1 MNAGKGRGQR
11 SKGSRVNTITNPAK
25 PRRVSKHKKKNV
37 CVCGGRGEGE
47 WRRERKFVNQ
57 FRSVMMLS
65 SLRLLN

>member
-1 MNAGKGRGQR
+1 MNAGKGRGQM
-11 SKGSRVNTITNPAK
+11 SEGSRVNTITNPAK
-25 PRRVSKHKKKNV
+25 PRRVSKHKKRM
-37 CVCGGRGEGE
+37 CVCGGGGGGE